1 MYAGLLV
8 SMRLVKPTVYVNHG
22 LRWVAT
28 ENDDNHRKKLSR
40 RSF

>member
-1 MYAGLLV
+1 VYAGLLV
-8 SMRLVKPTVYVNHG
+8 SMRLVKPTVYVNG